1 MPSVIQHAK
10 IGSIGSTTDQGNTL
24 GKLPSSNVRSRANG
38 CNKSSPANDVAE
50 KGLQDDVESFFMYRK
65 SKAKHRNIDRR
76 HLGACKP
83 ESNSPN
89 LESKREIVRKR
100 QKEVESETDSE
111 ESQDDEDDWDNDGD
125 NTSEDEGKEEE
136 EKQPKPTTSSGGIL
150 LGGGSPTHTVGPEAS
165 SRATLGS
172 EAIIPLPSKGGFA
185 RNPAHIAVLITGI
198 VVAAIIIIF
207 FATCMIIRSKRRQKP
222 GGLYNRYQGLRR
234 NLGFASQD
242 TLVNADYKTLHMEKN
257 IMNKDGIPDWDPAS
271 GFAKPSE
278 PPLKSKLRNSQE
290 KHSSILRKVL
300 TGKKSS
306 IPHINARPKSLV
318 LRVRNSAFGLPKV
331 VPAYEEIQPLTKAHT
346 VDSNRSS
353 LLAQGH
359 ENGNTHNILPPVF
372 TSKFSW
378 TNTPSTNTYTNS
390 AMLTPK
396 HLHSAPRAED
406 NDAATVFTED
416 TEPPRFKTTTS
427 WVLQQQVKNQHQ
439 THSNP
444 DIPKPPP
451 SDIDSSISED
461 SRVPDGAL
469 PGLAI

>member
-38 CNKSSPANDVAE
+38 CNKSSRANDVAE
-50 KGLQDDVESFFMYRK
+50 KGLQDDVESFFTYRK
-65 SKAKHRNIDRR
+65 TRAKHRNLDRR

-125 NTSEDEGKEEE
+125 DTSEDEGRRGGKAA
-136 EKQPKPTTSSGGIL
+136 QASYFSSD
-150 LGGGSPTHTVGPEAS
+150 TA
-165 SRATLGS
+165 
-172 EAIIPLPSKGGFA
+172 
-185 RNPAHIAVLITGI
+185 
-198 VVAAIIIIF
+198 
-207 FATCMIIRSKRRQKP
+207 
-222 GGLYNRYQGLRR
+222 GLRR

-242 TLVNADYKTLHMEKN
+242 TLVNGDYKTLHMEKN
-257 IMNKDGIPDWDPAS
+257 IMNTDGLPDWDPAS

-318 LRVRNSAFGLPKV
+318 LRVRNSAFGLPKI

-353 LLAQGH
+353 LLEQGH
-359 ENGNTHNILPPVF
+359 KNGNTQNILPPVF

-390 AMLTPK
+390 AMFTPK
-396 HLHSAPRAED
+396 HLHPAPKADD

-416 TEPPRFKTTTS
+416 TEPPRFRTTTS